1 MGGEERP
8 VAFSGSMQNRKGV
21 RAGAGVEPAVAA
33 NRRPLRVLLIED
45 NPDDASLLL
54 RELRRV
60 GYEPDS
66 RRVDVLKHLQDALD
80 SSWDLILCDCQMPGL
95 DAPMAVA
102 AIRGRHIDTPC
113 IIVSGTVGEEHAV
126 AAMRSGAQDFILKSN
141 LSRLGPA
148 IERELRDSEIR
159 IRHAKAQSAL
169 RATEQSFRAAFELIP
184 DAVLL
189 HQDGFVTH
197 TNSSAASLFGA
208 PNAEDLIGRAV
219 VEFFTPTDQPRAFE
233 RMRPVE
239 FTGAAERAKAAA
251 RPFSELTMVRL
262 DGKLIQVEMTGMS
275 FVFEDQPAILSVL
288 RDVTGRREMFARS
301 MHVDRMLAVGTMAAG
316 VGHEINNPLGYV
328 MANVTYAS
336 GEVARIAREVEALG
350 GRLPQAVPLAPALN
364 EVVSILSE
372 VDEGTRRIRDIARDL
387 NTFARNDDELQLV
400 DLRAVADSAL
410 RMAAAEVRPRAL
422 VIREYADVPPVRANA
437 SRVSQVLLNLVINAA
452 HAIGKGATFA
462 NKITVRVRS
471 DDGVVVV
478 EVTDTGSGIAP
489 EHRERLFT
497 PFFTTKPLGQGTGLG
512 LSISKRIIES
522 FQGRIEV
529 DSEVGVGTTMRVVL
543 PAVEDPQTSSAPLS
557 MSPPRRGRIMLID
570 DDRLVRAAFQRA
582 LSGEHDVVL
591 VGSASEA
598 LSRLRVGEAFDV
610 VICDMTAPSMP
621 PDEIYSKIEQA
632 LPHLTSRIVM
642 ITGGEP
648 SKRPRAVVDNRAIP
662 TLEKPLDMDQVR
674 QLLARMLPGK
684 GPRSPGLSAMKRD

>member
-1 MGGEERP
+1 VP
-8 VAFSGSMQNRKGV
+8 FSGTMQNRKPA
-21 RAGAGVEPAVAA
+21 RSNAGTEPGGAT
-33 NRRPLRVLLIED
+33 NRRGLRVLLVED
-45 NPDDASLLL
+45 NPDDAALLL
-54 RELRRV
+54 RELRKV

-66 RRVDVLKHLQDALD
+66 RRVDVMRHLQEALD

-189 HQDGFVTH
+189 HQGGFVTH
-197 TNSSAASLFGA
+197 ANGSAAALFGA
-208 PNAEDLIGRAV
+208 ASAEDLAGRAIV
-219 VEFFTPTDQPRAFE
+219 DFFTPADQPGAFD
-233 RMRPVE
+233 RVHAVE
-239 FTGAAERAKAAA
+239 PARQGGADRAKEAGAV
-251 RPFSELTMVRL
+251 SELTMVRL
-262 DGKLIQVEMTGMS
+262 DGKFIQVEMTGMS

-288 RDVTGRREMFARS
+288 RDVTGRREMVARS
-301 MHVDRMLAVGTMAAG
+301 MHIDRMLAVGTMAAG

-350 GRLPQAVPLAPALN
+350 GRVPQAGPLAPALN

-372 VDEGTRRIRDIARDL
+372 VDEGARRIRDIARDL

-410 RMAAAEVRPRAL
+410 RMAAAEVRPRAR
-422 VIREYADVPPVRANA
+422 VIREYAEVPPVRANA

-452 HAIGKGATFA
+452 HAIAKGATQA
-462 NKITVRVRS
+462 NNITVRVRS
-471 DDGVVVV
+471 DAGVVVA
-478 EVTDTGSGIAP
+478 EVADTGSGIAP

-522 FQGRIEV
+522 FQGKIEV
-529 DSEVGVGTTMRVVL
+529 DSEVGAGTTMRVVL
-543 PAVEDPQTSSAPLS
+543 PAAEDPQTSSAPLS

-610 VICDMTAPSMP
+610 VICDVTAPSMP
-621 PDEIYSKIEQA
+621 PDEIYTKIEQA
-632 LPHLTSRIVM
+632 LPHMASRLVM

-648 SKRPRAVVDNRAIP
+648 SKRPRALVDNHAIP

-684 GPRSPGLSAMKRD
+684 GPRVPVISAAKRG

>member
-1 MGGEERP
+1 MP
-8 VAFSGSMQNRKGV
+8 FSGSMQNRKGA
-21 RAGAGVEPAVAA
+21 RSSAGIEPAAA
-33 NRRPLRVLLIED
+33 ASRRPLRVLLIED

-54 RELRRV
+54 RELRKV

-66 RRVDVLKHLQDALD
+66 RRVDVLKHLQEALE

-208 PNAEDLIGRAV
+208 INTEDLIGRAI
-219 VEFFTPTDQPRAFE
+219 VEFFTPTDQPGAFE

-239 FTGAAERAKAAA
+239 STRAGAAERAKAAA
-251 RPFSELTMVRL
+251 RPFAELTMVRL

-288 RDVTGRREMFARS
+288 RDVTGRREMVARS
-301 MHVDRMLAVGTMAAG
+301 MHIDRMLAVGTMAAG

-336 GEVARIAREVEALG
+336 GEVSRIAREVEALS

-410 RMAAAEVRPRAL
+410 RMAAAEVRPRAR
-422 VIREYADVPPVRANA
+422 VIREYAEVPPVRANA

-462 NKITVRVRS
+462 NNITVRVRS
-471 DDGVVVV
+471 DAGVVVA
-478 EVTDTGSGIAP
+478 EVADTGSGIAP

-529 DSEVGVGTTMRVVL
+529 ESEVGVGTTMRVVL

-557 MSPPRRGRIMLID
+557 TSPPRRGRIMLID

-684 GPRSPGLSAMKRD
+684 GPRSPGLSLMKRD

>member
-1 MGGEERP
+1 MKP
-8 VAFSGSMQNRKGV
+8 VPFSDVPMQNRKGT
-21 RAGAGVEPAVAA
+21 RPNAAIESTAG

-45 NPDDASLLL
+45 NPDDAALLL
-54 RELRRV
+54 RELRKV
-60 GYEPDS
+60 GYEPAS
-66 RRVDVLKHLQDALD
+66 RRVDVLQHLQEALD
-80 SSWDLILCDCQMPGL
+80 SQWDLILCDCQMPGL

-102 AIRGRHIDTPC
+102 AVRGRHVDTPC

-189 HQDGFVTH
+189 HQSGVVSH
-197 TNSSAASLFGA
+197 ANGSAAALFA
-208 PNAEDLIGRAV
+208 AAHPEDLIGRAV
-219 VEFFTPTDQPRAFE
+219 IEFFPPADQAGALD
-233 RMRPVE
+233 RMCDVDAAKGG
-239 FTGAAERAKAAA
+239 GADREKEAGAL
-251 RPFSELTMVRL
+251 SELTMVRL
-262 DGKLIQVEMTGMS
+262 DGKLIQVEMSGMS

-288 RDVTGRREMFARS
+288 RDVTGRREMVARS
-301 MHVDRMLAVGTMAAG
+301 MHIDRMLAVGTMAAG

-336 GEVARIAREVEALG
+336 GEVARIAREVDALSA
-350 GRLPQAVPLAPALN
+350 RLPQAAPLAPALN

-372 VDEGTRRIRDIARDL
+372 VDEGARRIRDIARDL
-387 NTFARNDDELQLV
+387 NTFARNDDEIQLV

-410 RMAAAEVRPRAL
+410 RMAAVEVRPRAR
-422 VIREYADVPPVRANA
+422 VIRQYDEVPPVRANA
-437 SRVSQVLLNLVINAA
+437 SRLSQVLLNLVINAA
-452 HAIGKGATFA
+452 HAIAKGATDA
-462 NKITVRVRS
+462 NNITVRVRS
-471 DDGVVVV
+471 DGGAVIA
-478 EVTDTGSGIAP
+478 EVADTGSGIAP
-489 EHRERLFT
+489 ENLSRLFT

-522 FQGRIEV
+522 FHGTIEV
-529 DSEVGVGTTMRVVL
+529 DSEVGVGTTMRVIL
-543 PAVEDPQTSSAPLS
+543 PAAQDPQSSTAPLS
-557 MSPPRRGRIMLID
+557 VSPPRRGRIMLID

-591 VGSASEA
+591 VGSATEA

-610 VICDMTAPSMP
+610 VICDVTAPSMP

-632 LPHLTSRIVM
+632 LPHLASRLVM

-648 SKRPRAVVDNRAIP
+648 SKKTRALVDHRAIP

-674 QLLARMLPGK
+674 QLLARMLPGQ
-684 GPRSPGLSAMKRD
+684 GPRKPAKRS

>member
-1 MGGEERP
+1 VP
-8 VAFSGSMQNRKGV
+8 FSGSMQNRKGA
-21 RAGAGVEPAVAA
+21 RASAGIEPAAAA

-54 RELRRV
+54 RELRKV

-66 RRVDVLKHLQDALD
+66 RRVDVLKHLQEALD

-208 PNAEDLIGRAV
+208 TNAEDLIGRAI
-219 VEFFTPTDQPRAFE
+219 VEFFTPTDQPGAFE

-239 FTGAAERAKAAA
+239 SARASAVERAKAAA

-288 RDVTGRREMFARS
+288 RDVTGRREMVARS

-410 RMAAAEVRPRAL
+410 RMAAAEVRPRAR
-422 VIREYADVPPVRANA
+422 VIREYGEVPPVRANA

-462 NKITVRVRS
+462 NNITVRVRS
-471 DDGVVVV
+471 DAGVVVA
-478 EVTDTGSGIAP
+478 EVADTGSGIAP

-522 FQGRIEV
+522 FQGKIEV
-529 DSEVGVGTTMRVVL
+529 ESEVGVGTTMRVVL

-598 LSRLRVGEAFDV
+598 LSRLRVGEAFDI

-684 GPRSPGLSAMKRD
+684 GPRSPGLSVMKRD